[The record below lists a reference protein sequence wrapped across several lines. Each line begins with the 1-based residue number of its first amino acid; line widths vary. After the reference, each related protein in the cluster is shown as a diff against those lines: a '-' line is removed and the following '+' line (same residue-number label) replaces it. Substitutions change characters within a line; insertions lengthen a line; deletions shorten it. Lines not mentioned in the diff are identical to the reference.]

1 MPKYPENLSRKI
13 QQIFRVSD
21 SELALIKE
29 KMEAAGVSNKE
40 MYFRKMVL
48 DGYIVRLDFSDV
60 REMVCLLRIA
70 TNLLN
75 QIAKRCNSS
84 GNLYAAD
91 VKDIQDS
98 YELLWQQ
105 AEKILKQ
112 LTKM

>member
-1 MPKYPENLSRKI
+1 MPKYPENLTRKI
-13 QQIFRVSD
+13 QQIFRVNE
-21 SELALIKE
+21 SERDLIKE
-29 KMEAAGVSNKE
+29 KMEAAVTSNKE

-48 DGYIVRLDFSDV
+48 DGYIVRIDFKDV
-60 REMVCLLRIA
+60 REMIRLLRIA

-75 QIAKRCNSS
+75 QIAKRCNSG

-91 VKDIQDS
+91 VEDIQNS

-112 LTKM
+112 LTKL